1 MRENVMIA
9 YQVSVSNCLHACCK
23 ISANMRGVCQST
35 FVTVSLNTEKE
46 LVMRLLGRS
55 FTLNELKIIQ

>member
-1 MRENVMIA
+1 
-9 YQVSVSNCLHACCK
+9 
-23 ISANMRGVCQST
+23 MRGVCQST